1 MTKDDRTPGTSAGTG
16 NQPGNITPGK
26 AESGSGDAAAR
37 KQKAATK
44 MDKTKPDQP
53 SWVPGL
59 KDLYNSVLD
68 EPTPDYLLDL
78 IAKLDSKSE

>member
-1 MTKDDRTPGTSAGTG
+1 MAKDDRTPGASAAAKGG
-16 NQPGNITPGK
+16 PGK
-26 AESGSGDAAAR
+26 DGLDSATAR
-37 KQKAATK
+37 KQKAGTR
-44 MDKTKPDQP
+44 MDKAKPEQP

-78 IAKLDSKSE
+78 ISKLDSKSE